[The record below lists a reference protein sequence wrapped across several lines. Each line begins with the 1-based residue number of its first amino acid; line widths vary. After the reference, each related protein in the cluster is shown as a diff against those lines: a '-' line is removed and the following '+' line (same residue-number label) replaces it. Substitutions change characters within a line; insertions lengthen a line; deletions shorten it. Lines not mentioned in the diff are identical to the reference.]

1 MGCPR
6 ADRRRATT
14 NVTGTRNDRSAASS
28 ARRKREA
35 FISKRGVPLRALCRA
50 QIQYRRETI
59 ETSKPRQRCLIHH
72 AKRQSAETVFKRA
85 WRRAPR
91 KRVEFCHTK
100 SVATPCLLLD
110 MDQRTDLGFHGKLH
124 FVSFVFNFRFA
135 FFFPPFS
142 RGFPLCACSYV
153 CVRTC
158 VDVRVCVRVSS
169 NSSSSINLS

>member
-100 SVATPCLLLD
+100 SVATPCRLLD
-110 MDQRTDLGFHGKLH
+110 MDQRTDLGFRGKLH

-135 FFFPPFS
+135 FFFPLSVGDF
-142 RGFPLCACSYV
+142 LCV
-153 CVRTC
+153 PVRTC
-158 VDVRVCVRVSS
+158 ACVRVWMCVCVFVSAATAAAAS
-169 NSSSSINLS
+169 T